1 MARPK
6 LPPSERK
13 THRIVFRLTDQ
24 EYLPLDQKAAAQSI
38 PTNELARQL
47 TLSKI
52 EKLVVEAQTG
62 ANPALLKQLH
72 YIGHNLNQLV
82 KNAHIF
88 GRVSPRIE
96 QLCQRIDT
104 LMDKTIEKEIQ

>member
-6 LPPSERK
+6 IPASERK
-13 THRIVFRLTDQ
+13 THRIVFRLTNG
-24 EYLPLDQKAAAQSI
+24 EFLPLDQKAAAQNI
-38 PTNELARQL
+38 PANELARQL
-47 TLSKI
+47 TLSK
-52 EKLVVEAQTG
+52 VERLIIKAEG
-62 ANPALLKQLH
+62 RHDPVLLKQLH

-96 QLCQRIDT
+96 QLCERIDS
-104 LMDKTIEKEIQ
+104 LLDDAIGKEIK